1 MSNWNERK
9 RNILTLKLGGEEKR
23 YDPWKCMLNYQRA
36 VRDMGG
42 VSVFKTMWDRVHEK
56 ADEAVDS
63 SEEETS
69 KRTLLRAEAEAYLSE
84 IGARIYG
91 EKPYDPESNPGGFT
105 TEEGA
110 QAMYS
115 FFRWMEKKDSG
126 AENSPTPVTSVS
138 TTPGETN
145 TGELP
150 TESDSP

>member
-56 ADEAVDS
+56 VDPASQEDET
-63 SEEETS
+63 ETQ
-69 KRTLLRAEAEAYLSE
+69 KRSLLRAEAEAYLAD

-115 FFRWMEKKDSG
+115 FFRWMEKKDSVVG
-126 AENSPTPVTSVS
+126 SSPTPATSES
-138 TTPGETN
+138 TKPGETN
-145 TGELP
+145 GGESP
-150 TESDSP
+150 TQNDSP